1 MMLPGLGLI
10 SDKLV
15 HEAGFWGVISGLN
28 DNLALDSRRT
38 PGQCAYPPRHD
49 RQSAHLFIAWS
60 KRAAIP
66 NVQV

>member
-1 MMLPGLGLI
+1 MTLPGLGLI

-15 HEAGFWGVISGLN
+15 HEAGFWGVISELN
-28 DNLALDSRRT
+28 DNLALHSRHT
-38 PGQCAYPPRHD
+38 PGQCAYPPQHH